1 MKKAILTAGVI
12 TALTPVLNS
21 HVVLANNV
29 EELSVQNEYARSTVE
44 NMDATGKVN
53 VSSNTV
59 LNIRTQPTTNSSVK
73 GKMKSGSIVKIT
85 GRASNG
91 WYRVNYNNIVGYASD
106 KYITLTTNQSQS
118 SNTSSS
124 NKGRVNTTSSNLN
137 IRKSPTTKASVTGKL
152 SPGTVVDIIEKQ
164 SSGWYYINNNGKKGY
179 VDGKY
184 ITLVSSNS
192 SNTSSSNKGR
202 VNTTSSNL
210 NIRKSPT
217 TKASVTGKLSP
228 GTVVDI
234 IEKQSS
240 GWYYINN
247 NGKKGYVDG
256 KYITLVSSNSS
267 NTTSQNTTNVGKIA
281 TVSANALNV
290 RSGAGTNYSVI
301 NKLYAGNNVKILSSS
316 SNGWYKVEL
325 SSGATG
331 WCDGRYLN
339 NFRNGSLSSSSS
351 NTSSAQTNSKKAQAV
366 INVAKSKLGCK
377 YVWGAEGPN
386 TFDCSGL
393 TMYAYKNG
401 AGINIPRV
409 SRDQARAGRYVAKS
423 ELQPGDLVFFDGNYG
438 SSINHVG
445 IYIGNNQMIH
455 APKPGDV
462 VKVSNIDTNHYK
474 KAYVTARRYV

>member
-29 EELSVQNEYARSTVE
+29 EELSIQNEYTRSTVK

-91 WYRVNYNNIVGYASD
+91 WYRVNYNNVVGYASD

-164 SSGWYYINNNGKKGY
+164 SN
-179 VDGKY
+179 
-184 ITLVSSNS
+184 
-192 SNTSSSNKGR
+192 
-202 VNTTSSNL
+202 
-210 NIRKSPT
+210 
-217 TKASVTGKLSP
+217 
-228 GTVVDI
+228 
-234 IEKQSS
+234 

>member
-29 EELSVQNEYARSTVE
+29 EELSIQNEYTRSTVK

-106 KYITLTTNQSQS
+106 KYITLTTNQSQ
-118 SNTSSS
+118 
-124 NKGRVNTTSSNLN
+124 
-137 IRKSPTTKASVTGKL
+137 
-152 SPGTVVDIIEKQ
+152 
-164 SSGWYYINNNGKKGY
+164 
-179 VDGKY
+179 
-184 ITLVSSNS
+184 S